1 MAEPVDP
8 RRGKGKAVSKWSF
21 QILNFFGALGGSRAV
36 TFRSFGKTLSI
47 FNSKYVSHF
56 NQTSSVLFLAKKFA
70 FWLCHGGSY
79 ESAKLS
85 NIITIRK
92 LSCISHV
99 NYAEP
104 NTEDRKMFFPL
115 QFFFFLPC
123 RDFRNWLERVF
134 FSRLNLQTKR
144 MSNMPVPW
152 QTRELCLWF
161 LLPCNLQRIDFVS
174 L

>member
-1 MAEPVDP
+1 M
-8 RRGKGKAVSKWSF
+8 
-21 QILNFFGALGGSRAV
+21 

-115 QFFFFLPC
+115 QFFFFCLVEILGI
-123 RDFRNWLERVF
+123 DWSEF
-134 FSRLNLQTKR
+134 FSQ
-144 MSNMPVPW
+144 
-152 QTRELCLWF
+152 
-161 LLPCNLQRIDFVS
+161 D
-174 L
+174 